1 MNQHILIVE
10 DNPANSELLSDWLE
24 SEGYQVAV
32 AENLADSRAAME
44 KHAPAIVL
52 LDVQLGR
59 EDGLDLVA
67 WIRQQEKFRVIPVVA
82 VTAHAMVTDQ
92 KRVVEA
98 GCNACLSKPIDFKAL
113 QRGLDE
119 WLAPS
124 SASTLPT
131 PA

>member
-10 DNPANSELLSDWLE
+10 DNPANSELLCDWLE
-24 SEGYQVAV
+24 SEGYQVAI
-32 AENLADSRAAME
+32 AENLAQSHAAME

-59 EDGLDLVA
+59 EDGLDLVPWVRA
-67 WIRQQEKFRVIPVVA
+67 QEKLRDVPVVA

-92 KRVVEA
+92 RRVIDA

-113 QRGLDE
+113 QQCLDHF
-119 WLAPS
+119 LTTS
-124 SASTLPT
+124 